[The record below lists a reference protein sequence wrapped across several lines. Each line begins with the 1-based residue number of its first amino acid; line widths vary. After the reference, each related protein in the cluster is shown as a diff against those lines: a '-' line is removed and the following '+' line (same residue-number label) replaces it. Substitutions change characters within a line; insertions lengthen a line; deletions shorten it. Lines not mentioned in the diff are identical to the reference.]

1 MTRPF
6 ATALAIFLSTALP
19 GIAGA
24 AEPRLLALSKSE
36 SLLLVVDPQSL
47 KVLARVPTGD
57 NPHEVCASND
67 GKLAIVSNYG
77 AQTPGSTLSV
87 IDIAAGTELRRVDL
101 SPLKRPHGLWESG
114 GKVYFTAEVNCAV
127 ARYDIASDKIDW
139 ICGTGQ
145 AGTHM
150 LAMDESAGRLYATNI
165 GSDSVSVIDLP
176 GGAASAGPTTIA
188 VKSQP
193 EGLALSPD
201 AKELWVAPRVG
212 GGGIAII
219 DTSTDSITQTVPCK
233 GMPIRMHFTPDGKR
247 VLVTDPA
254 NHELAI
260 YDAAARREEKR
271 IPLGQVPIGIVVTPD
286 SQRAFVS
293 ASGANKV
300 YLIDLSKLEVTGE
313 FDAGQTP
320 DGMIWADAKPAPPPM
335 KKPAVF
341 GVAVAPLTDEIRQ
354 KLPGNVSGGLVIQK
368 MGPNSPA
375 AEAGLAEGDI
385 ILTVNG
391 TAVTDPQQFV
401 KFIKRARAGDV
412 MNVEILHDGEKT
424 AKQVTLKPPP
434 GQ

>member
-1 MTRPF
+1 MIRPF
-6 ATALAIFLSTALP
+6 ATALAIFLSNARPGMTAV
-19 GIAGA
+19 
-24 AEPRLLALSKSE
+24 AEPRLLVLAKSE
-36 SLLLVVDPQSL
+36 SVLAVVDPQTL
-47 KVLARVPTGD
+47 EVVARVPTGD
-57 NPHEVCASND
+57 NPHEVCVSND

-87 IDIAAGTELRRVDL
+87 IDIAAGKEIRRVDL

-114 GKVYFTAEVNCAV
+114 GKVYFTAEMNCAV

-139 ICGTGQ
+139 LCGTGQ

-165 GSDSVSVIDLP
+165 GSDSVSVIDLA
-176 GGAASAGPTTIA
+176 GGAAAAGPTTIA

-201 AKELWVAPRVG
+201 AKELWVAPRIG
-212 GGGIAII
+212 GGGIAVI

-233 GMPIRMHFTPDGKR
+233 GMPIRVHFTPDGKR
-247 VLVTDPA
+247 VLVTDAA

-271 IPLGQVPIGIVVTPD
+271 IHLGEVPIGIVVAPD
-286 SQRAFVS
+286 SRRAFVS

-300 YLIDLSKLEVTGE
+300 YVIDLAKLEVTGE

-320 DGMIWADAKPAPPPM
+320 DGMIWAEAKPAPPAM
-335 KKPAVF
+335 KKPGVF
-341 GVAVAPLTDEIRQ
+341 GVAVAPLTDEDRK
-354 KLPGNVSGGLVIQK
+354 KLPQNGSAGLLIKQV
-368 MGPNSPA
+368 GPHSPA

-385 ILTVNG
+385 ILSING
-391 TAVTDPQQFV
+391 TPVNDPQQFV
-401 KFIKRARAGDV
+401 KFIRRARGGDV
-412 MNVEILHDGEKT
+412 MNVAIVHDGQKT
-424 AKQVTLKPPP
+424 EKQVTLKPPP
-434 GQ
+434 G